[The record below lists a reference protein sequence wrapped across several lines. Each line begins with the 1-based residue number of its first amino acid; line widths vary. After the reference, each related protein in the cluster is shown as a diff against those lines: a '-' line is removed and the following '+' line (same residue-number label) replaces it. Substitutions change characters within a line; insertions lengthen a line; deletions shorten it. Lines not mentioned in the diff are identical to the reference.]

1 MNTQSDVRSSAL
13 AAVAAAVLWAASSLA
28 FACGEELR
36 GDAVTMERTIGSTAP
51 GKEATMHVLG
61 AGWIHAVEIVKQGGS
76 DDNTF
81 VTLELDGQE
90 MITASFAGLKNPWMQ
105 LDTPFMVAKVTTA
118 GDTST
123 MTIWYSQELKF
134 KAIVALRIDVEEDG
148 VEGVHM
154 RAVMNKPAPH
164 EHIGQQATALALPAF
179 K

>member
-1 MNTQSDVRSSAL
+1 MAL
-13 AAVAAAVLWAASSLA
+13 
-28 FACGEELR
+28 ACGEEFR
-36 GDAVTMERTIGSTAP
+36 GDAVTIERVVGTTAA

-76 DDNTF
+76 SDNTY

-90 MITASFAGLKNPWMQ
+90 MIAVSFARLKDPWMQ
-105 LDTPFMVAKVTTA
+105 LATPYIVANVTTI

-123 MTIWYSQELKF
+123 MTIWYMSELKF
-134 KAIVALRIDVEEDG
+134 KALLALRIDVEEEG
-148 VEGVHM
+148 VEGFHL
-154 RAVMNKPAPH
+154 RAMINKPAPH